1 MMCVCGWVDE
11 AGDQLTVPYTS
22 MLCYV
27 LCFALLWV
35 VQLDVAAIYLIDWTT
50 QRPQPTLT
58 KLALDAVYISICTQ
72 QQQRI
77 T

>member
-35 VQLDVAAIYLIDWTT
+35 VQLDVAAIYLID
-50 QRPQPTLT
+50 
-58 KLALDAVYISICTQ
+58 
-72 QQQRI
+72 
-77 T
+77 